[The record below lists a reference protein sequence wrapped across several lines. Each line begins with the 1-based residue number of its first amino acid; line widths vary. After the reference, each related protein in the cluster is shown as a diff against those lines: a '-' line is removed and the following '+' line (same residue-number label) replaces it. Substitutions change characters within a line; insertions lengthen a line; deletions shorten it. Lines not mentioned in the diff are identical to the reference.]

1 MGEPDAEEQAVAGGG
16 LHGQGLLGQHH
27 GMTRVDRD
35 HARPQLDAR
44 YLGPGGG
51 QQCERVIP
59 ENLHGKGMVEPGLGE
74 LLQLLHHP
82 GD

>member
-1 MGEPDAEEQAVAGGG
+1 
-16 LHGQGLLGQHH
+16 
-27 GMTRVDRD
+27 MTRVDRD